1 MITRLSLVWKKVK
14 SALFSKTSKE
24 LFIFLCFFFMS
35 AVFWVLQ
42 ALDEVRE
49 QTIDIPVSY
58 RNVPDDV
65 VITSNPPEV
74 LKVIVQ
80 DNGMNLL
87 NYRLRRSVKPVVFDF
102 NDFEGKGYLLKME
115 NADIQKQIID
125 NLNSST
131 KLISFKPESFDVV
144 YTRGKAK
151 RVPVRLAGN
160 ITAKQQYDITFV
172 ELEPDS
178 VMIYAPQEVLDT
190 ISAMYTSSETYHD
203 ITDSISFQSELQNYV
218 NVKAVPNKVKVKVF
232 VEQLTEKTLE
242 VPVNAI
248 NVP

>member
-1 MITRLSLVWKKVK
+1 
-14 SALFSKTSKE
+14 
-24 LFIFLCFFFMS
+24 MS

-49 QTIDIPVSY
+49 QTIDIPVAY

-65 VITSNPPEV
+65 VITSNPPYV
-74 LKVIVQ
+74 LKVLVQ

-87 NYRLRRSVKPVVFDF
+87 NYHLRRSVKPVIFDF

-131 KLISFKPESFDVV
+131 KLISFKPENFDVV

-151 RVPVRLAGN
+151 KVPVRLTGN
-160 ITAKQQYDITFV
+160 VTAKQQYDITNV
-172 ELEPDS
+172 ELNPDS

-190 ISAMYTSSETYHD
+190 ITAMYTNSVTYHEL
-203 ITDSISFQSELQNYV
+203 TDSLSFQSELQKYM
-218 NVKAVPNKVKVKVF
+218 NVKAVPNRVKVKIF

-248 NVP
+248 NVPEG